1 MFLPYPAD
9 HATFDIRVGAAR
21 SSKRREIDFL
31 MEQDVQRSNR
41 KERLTGTPFSEL
53 ICNQCY

>member
-9 HATFDIRVGAAR
+9 HATFDIRVGEAR
-21 SSKRREIDFL
+21 SSNEREVYLLI
-31 MEQDVQRSNR
+31 EQVGHWSNR
-41 KERLTGTPFSEL
+41 KERLTGTPLSEI